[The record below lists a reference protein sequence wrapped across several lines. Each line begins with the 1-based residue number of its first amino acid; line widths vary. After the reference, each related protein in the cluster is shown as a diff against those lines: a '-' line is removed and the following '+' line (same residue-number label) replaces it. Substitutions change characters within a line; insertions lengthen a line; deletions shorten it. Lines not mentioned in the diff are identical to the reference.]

1 MKHAYTEV
9 DVFTSCA
16 LKGNPLAVVFDADNL
31 STEQMQAF
39 SNWTNLSET
48 TFVLKPTDSK
58 ADYRLRIFTPN
69 TEFKFAGHPTLGT
82 CHAWLEHGCKPQRE
96 NMIVQECG
104 IGLVNVHRTG
114 ERLAF
119 EAPAIVTRDAEAPL
133 LEAVLKALQLS
144 RAQVRAVQWI
154 DNGGP
159 AWLCLE
165 LESAQAVLAIEPD
178 HVALKTLAKVGVI
191 GAHPAG
197 YAQAFEVRAFAAAV
211 GVNEDPVT
219 GALNACLARW
229 LLSQG
234 KAPAQYVVSQGER
247 LGRAGRVYISQ
258 LEGDVVL
265 IGGASVTCVRGELS
279 LP

>member
-9 DVFTSCA
+9 DVFTSGA
-16 LKGNPLAVVFDADNL
+16 LKGNPLAVVFDADTL
-31 STEQMQAF
+31 STQQMQAF
-39 SNWTNLSET
+39 ANWTNLSET
-48 TFVLKPTDSK
+48 TFVLKPTDLR
-58 ADYRLRIFTPN
+58 ADYRLRIFTPS

-82 CHAWLEHGCKPQRE
+82 CHAWLEQGGKPRYE
-96 NMIVQECG
+96 NIIVQECG
-104 IGLVNVHRTG
+104 IGLVNVHRTS

-133 LEAVLKALQLS
+133 LEAVLKALPLS
-144 RAQVRAVQWI
+144 HTQVRAAQWI

-165 LESAQAVLAIEPD
+165 LDNAQAVLAIEPD
-178 HVALKTLAKVGVI
+178 HAALKALAKVGVI
-191 GAHPAG
+191 GAYPMGH
-197 YAQAFEVRAFAAAV
+197 AQAFEVRAFAAAV

-265 IGGASVTCVRGELS
+265 IGGKSETRVTGTLS
-279 LP
+279 L